1 MTRRH
6 HSVKRLAGELSV
18 AEEFIIALGRERL
31 WRGFKKCER
40 MNISSC
46 CRGGGGGGGGS
57 LREQLRYNS
66 RRPSATGQYIAALV
80 RYKNVGIRFLI
91 RGWRFNGE

>member
-57 LREQLRYNS
+57 LREQLRYHGKIEVC
-66 RRPSATGQYIAALV
+66 PSVVQLDAPQRQGNILLHLFGT
-80 RYKNVGIRFLI
+80 KM
-91 RGWRFNGE
+91 